1 MNVRPRVSASD
12 LTLVPKDGPVVAVAN
27 HPFGLI
33 KGAILGSVL
42 ATVRPDVKV
51 MANHLLTALPEARQ
65 YSIGLI
71 FWVVLSGHR
80 KTSRLSYLLHSESN
94 Q

>member
-1 MNVRPRVSASD
+1 MNVCPRVSASD
-12 LTLVPKDGPVVAVAN
+12 LSLVPKDDPVVVVAN

-33 KGAILGSVL
+33 EGAILGSVL

-65 YSIGLI
+65 YCI
-71 FWVVLSGHR
+71 FINPTDGVLLAQTEIS
-80 KTSRLSYLLHSESN
+80 TSTG
-94 Q
+94 